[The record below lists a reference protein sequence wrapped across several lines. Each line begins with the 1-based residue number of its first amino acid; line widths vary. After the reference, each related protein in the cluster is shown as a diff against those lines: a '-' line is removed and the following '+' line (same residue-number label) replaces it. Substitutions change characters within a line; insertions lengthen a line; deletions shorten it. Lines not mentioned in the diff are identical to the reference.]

1 MHYIEHLQLQQIIVT
16 LHSCNPSWRTLSIYL
31 QAFRSMNLAGVL
43 FFVQCRGTKRR
54 WTFWHGTGQTFLAVF
69 PHPPSG
75 AGQPGNQRPPASR
88 KSRRSYR
95 GPGSGIKRALED
107 WPDIEF
113 TDDRE
118 GCLFTATVHRRE
130 GGGSEKG
137 SPKIIELI
145 RQSPTIAI
153 PEIAQHVWA

>member
-1 MHYIEHLQLQQIIVT
+1 
-16 LHSCNPSWRTLSIYL
+16 
-31 QAFRSMNLAGVL
+31 MNLAGVL

-130 GGGSEKG
+130 VGGSEKG

-153 PEIAQHVWA
+153 PEIAQHVGVTDRAIKKQIEKLKIQGRIRRIGPARGGHPEVIE